1 MSNLES
7 HVATFEADVE
17 TTHDIVH
24 GDDTTE
30 VATDNGPVRSFAKL
44 QKDLVED
51 LNAAD
56 TIAETQQHRDEAQ
69 QFRDQAE
76 AARDAATLAGEV
88 YADTAAGLA
97 AVGDGEY
104 FKTPADDEEGF
115 LTLWQRQDAGTAQ
128 PIDTYPSLA
137 GLDARLETLNGQLV
151 ALIQSLGVAPEL
163 GTLRLEFTR
172 QSYLIGSA

>member
-7 HVATFEADVE
+7 RVATFEADVE

-56 TIAETQQHRDEAQ
+56 TIAETQQHRDQAQ
-69 QFRDQAE
+69 LEDVAHVGQPEGHAGEHQDQAQ
-76 AARDAATLAGEV
+76 RGRLAGRVHPGEHV
-88 YADTAAGLA
+88 VEAVQAHGGEQREQRADAHEDGADQVH
-97 AVGDGEY
+97 VGS
-104 FKTPADDEEGF
+104 P
-115 LTLWQRQDAGTAQ
+115 LWWGAPEFRA
-128 PIDTYPSLA
+128 LVM
-137 GLDARLETLNGQLV
+137 LELLV
-151 ALIQSLGVAPEL
+151 APRSGPP
-163 GTLRLEFTR
+163 
-172 QSYLIGSA
+172 